1 MPSAI
6 RIILGLVVVVI
17 LLFVVVIASLWKP
30 DVTVDSLKLRW
41 AQAPSQFVAL
51 DGMQVHVRDEGR
63 RDDPTPIVL
72 LHGTGS
78 SLQTWN
84 DWANLL
90 KATHRVIRFDRP
102 GFGLTGPNPSGDYSM
117 DYYSGF
123 LERLL
128 DQLKVKG
135 PVILV
140 GNSSGGYMAWRFAV
154 AHPHR
159 VARLVLIS
167 PAGYPR
173 SVPLPQG
180 LQMAMN
186 PRMDFITHHIL
197 PKSQVRKG
205 AEESYGDPS
214 RLTDDTVDR
223 YYDLTRR
230 KGNRTA
236 LGQTLRAA
244 IGHEAPSSIDQ
255 VKVPTL
261 ILWGTKDKIIPA
273 TPDAEQFHQ
282 RIAGSKLV
290 MLPEDGHVA
299 QEEDPNG
306 TLAVFRQWLTSAE
319 NQKVQ
324 STK

>member
-1 MPSAI
+1 LSSAT
-6 RIILGLVVVVI
+6 RIILGVASSVVLLALVTV
-17 LLFVVVIASLWKP
+17 ASVWKS
-30 DVTVDSLKLRW
+30 DVSVDSLKARW
-41 AQAPSQFVAL
+41 AQPPSKFVAL

-78 SLQTWN
+78 SLQTWDGWEDHLN
-84 DWANLL
+84 
-90 KATHRVIRFDRP
+90 ATHRVIRFDRP

-128 DQLKVKG
+128 SQLGVNG

-154 AHPHR
+154 AHPNR
-159 VARLVLIS
+159 VAKLVLIS

-186 PRMDFITHHIL
+186 PKMDFMTHHLL
-197 PKSQVRKG
+197 PRSQVRKG
-205 AEESYGDPS
+205 AEESYGNPTK
-214 RLTDDTVDR
+214 LTDETVDR
-223 YYDLTRR
+223 YCDLSRR
-230 KGNRTA
+230 EGNRTA
-236 LGQTLRAA
+236 LGQTLRAS
-244 IGHEAPSSIDQ
+244 IGHEDPSLIDR

-261 ILWGTKDKIIPA
+261 ILWGTKDKFIPA
-273 TPDAEQFHQ
+273 APDAEQFHQ

-290 MLPEDGHVA
+290 MLPGDGHVA
-299 QEEDPNG
+299 QEEDPGG
-306 TLAVFRQWLTSAE
+306 TLAAFEQWLASNA
-319 NQKVQ
+319 N
-324 STK
+324 